1 MADTATSASGA
12 GSSGASNGGTAE
24 QAQEKAK
31 EVAGQAQ
38 EKARDA
44 GQQMR
49 GRVSEQVDQRSTQAG
64 EQVRGTA
71 EDMRS
76 FAQQLREQGKDK
88 PAQYAEQ
95 AADRA
100 ERVGGYLQDADGDRI
115 LRDVEDFGRHN
126 PWAVVAGGVALGF
139 VASRML
145 KASSNERY
153 RSSAQ
158 QGSSSGALPPA
169 GTTATGI
176 GGGVTGAAPVGTG
189 TRPSQ
194 FEPHR

>member
-1 MADTATSASGA
+1 MADTAIPASGA
-12 GSSGASNGGTAE
+12 GSSGASNGGATE
-24 QAQEKAK
+24 QAQDKAK

-38 EKARDA
+38 EKVRDA
-44 GQQMR
+44 GQQVR

-64 EQVRGTA
+64 EQVRGSA
-71 EDMRS
+71 EDVRS

-95 AADRA
+95 AAERA

-115 LRDVEDFGRHN
+115 LRDVEDFGRRN

-153 RSSAQ
+153 RSTAQ
-158 QGSSSGALPPA
+158 LHS
-169 GTTATGI
+169 
-176 GGGVTGAAPVGTG
+176 GTG

-194 FEPHR
+194 FQPHR